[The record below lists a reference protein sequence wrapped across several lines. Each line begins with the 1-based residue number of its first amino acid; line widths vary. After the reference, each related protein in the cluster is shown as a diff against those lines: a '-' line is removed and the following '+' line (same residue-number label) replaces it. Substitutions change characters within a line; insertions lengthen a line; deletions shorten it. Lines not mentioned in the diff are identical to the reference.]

1 MHFSGEEGMPVFR
14 FVNVAVRKAF
24 ALGLIG
30 LLATASFAQEASQPA
45 SPASNPASDAV
56 KPLPQAPAPQGNAF
70 KLYSDQNYSRG
81 QSQIPRFWSVWGV
94 RSVPPANFTNS
105 PLIDRVIRD
114 GKMYISVDDAVALAL
129 ENNLDIAIQR
139 YNLITAD
146 VDILRTSSGS
156 PALGVNTG
164 LLQGTPGGSTVTP
177 TTGTSGGGAGGGSI
191 GLAGA
196 GAGAAGIVTSTQGE
210 GAPIDNFDPVLTG
223 TGEESHAISPATN
236 VFIGATALNQATTT
250 ANLLY
255 TQGFPT
261 GTLMSVGWNNQRVST
276 NSNFSTVN
284 PAWNGNFQFSLR
296 QHLLQG
302 FGFNSNLR
310 WIKIARNNR
319 AIMDSAYEN
328 QIMTTVSQIQNIYW
342 DLVNAYE
349 NVKVQQRA
357 LDLAQKTL
365 SDTEKQV
372 EIGTLAPITVVQAK
386 SSVATAM
393 QNLTVAQTNLQLQQ
407 LLMKNA
413 ITRNNTDPILANA
426 PVIPT
431 DTLQI
436 NQPFEV
442 PAVEQLVDTALK
454 NRPEIVQSRLNLT
467 NRQVGLK
474 AIKNLQLPSVD
485 VYAFY
490 GAAGL
495 AGDQNAYIT
504 CGNPIAP
511 PSQCIPPGTI
521 MPTPYGHAF
530 GNLFNSTAPD
540 KGVGVNVNI
549 PLRNRQNQADQVRS
563 VIEYR
568 QAQMSALQQENTITL
583 QVRNAQFALTQ
594 NYAALQ
600 SAVAA
605 RDYARENLDAEQKKY
620 SLGASTSTLVLQ
632 ASSALTT
639 AESNVLAAATN
650 YEKSRVQLDLFTADT
665 LSKLGIDFGEAESGK
680 VQKMP
685 KVPGVV
691 PASAPEAAP
700 VQATPPGQNTVQ
712 PQTQPQPQPPPKQSP
727 QQQ

>member
-14 FVNVAVRKAF
+14 FVNGAVRKSLAPV
-24 ALGLIG
+24 LIA
-30 LLATASFAQEASQPA
+30 LLAVVGFAQETPPPA
-45 SPASNPASDAV
+45 SPTAVELSDAV
-56 KPLPQAPAPQGNAF
+56 KALPQAPAPQRNAY

-81 QSQIPRFWSVWGV
+81 QSQWPRFWSVWGV
-94 RSVPPANFTNS
+94 RNMPQANFTNT
-105 PLIDRVIRD
+105 PLIDQVIRD
-114 GKMYISVDDAVALAL
+114 GKMYLSLDEAVALSL

-164 LLQGTPGGSTVTP
+164 LVQGTPGGPFSTATSSTV
-177 TTGTSGGGAGGGSI
+177 GGGAGGTTI

-223 TGEESHAISPATN
+223 TGEQQHAISPTTN
-236 VFIGATALNQATTT
+236 IFAGATAPNQATTT
-250 ANLLY
+250 ANVLY
-255 TQGFPT
+255 TQAFPT
-261 GTLMSVGWNNQRVST
+261 GTLMTVGYNNTRVST
-276 NSNFSTVN
+276 NSSFNTVSPSLTAN
-284 PAWNGNFQFSLR
+284 LQFQLR

-310 WIKIARNNR
+310 WIRIARNNR
-319 AIMDSAYEN
+319 AIMDAAYQN
-328 QIMTTVSQIQNIYW
+328 QIMTTVSQIENIYW

-349 NVKVQQRA
+349 NVKVQERA
-357 LDLAQKTL
+357 LELADKTL
-365 SDTEKQV
+365 SDTQKQV
-372 EIGTLAPITVVQAK
+372 DIGTLAPITVVQAK
-386 SSVATAM
+386 SSVASAK
-393 QNLTVAQTNLQLQQ
+393 QNLINSQTNLQLQQ

-413 ITRNNTDPILANA
+413 VTRNNTDPILAVA

-436 NQPFEV
+436 NEPFEV
-442 PAVEQLVDTALK
+442 PPVEQLIDSALK
-454 NRPEIVQSRLNLT
+454 NRPEIVQSRLTLT
-467 NRQVGLK
+467 NREVGLK
-474 AIKNLQLPSVD
+474 AIKNLQLPTVD
-485 VYAFY
+485 IFAFY

-495 AGDQNAYIT
+495 AGDQNLYNT
-504 CGNPIAP
+504 CGTP
-511 PSQCIPPGTI
+511 PTPGCTPPGTI
-521 MPTPYGHAF
+521 PSTGYGHSF

-540 KGVGVNVNI
+540 KGVGVNINI

-568 QAQMSALQQENTITL
+568 QAQMSALQQANTITL
-583 QVRNAQFALTQ
+583 QVRNAQFTLQQ

-605 RDYARENLDAEQKKY
+605 RDYASQNLDAEQKKY

-632 ASSALTT
+632 ASSALTQ

-650 YEKSRVQLDLFTADT
+650 YEKSKVQLDLYTADT
-665 LSKLGIDFGEAESGK
+665 VAKLGISMEDAESGK
-680 VQKMP
+680 VTKMP
-685 KVPGVV
+685 KVPGLV
-691 PASAPEAAP
+691 PVNPQSPTAPEQTP
-700 VQATPPGQNTVQ
+700 PNQATP
-712 PQTQPQPQPPPKQSP
+712 QTQPPPKQ
-727 QQQ
+727 

>member
-1 MHFSGEEGMPVFR
+1 MPVFR

-146 VDILRTSSGS
+146 VDILRTSSGAA
-156 PALGVNTG
+156 ALGVNAG
-164 LLQGTPGGSTVTP
+164 LVQGTPGGITGSVTSGG
-177 TTGTSGGGAGGGSI
+177 TGTSATGSTGGGAGGTTI
-191 GLAGA
+191 GA
-196 GAGAAGIVTSTQGE
+196 GGAAAGAAGIVASTQGE

-223 TGEESHAISPATN
+223 TIQGER
-236 VFIGATALNQATTT
+236 ATTPQSNIIFT
-250 ANLLY
+250 GTPTLVQNTTTYDFAY
-255 TQGFPT
+255 TQGFST
-261 GTLMSVGWNNQRVST
+261 GTLMSVGFNNNRVTT
-276 NSNFSTVN
+276 NSLFNTVN
-284 PAWNGNFQFSLR
+284 PALSTNFRFQLR
-296 QHLLQG
+296 QHVLQG
-302 FGFNSNLR
+302 FGYNSNQR
-310 WIKIARNNR
+310 WIRIARNNR
-319 AIMDSAYEN
+319 AIIDASFQN
-328 QIMTTVSQIQNIYW
+328 QIIQTVSQIENIYW

-349 NVKVQQRA
+349 NVQVQRRA
-357 LDLAQKTL
+357 LELAEKTL
-365 SDTEKQV
+365 SDTQKQV
-372 EIGTLAPITVVQAK
+372 EIGTLAPITVVQSQ
-386 SSVATAM
+386 SSVATAR
-393 QNLTVAQTNLQLQQ
+393 QNLIVSQTNLQLQQ

-413 ITRNNTDPILANA
+413 ITRNTGDPILATA

-436 NQPFEV
+436 NEPFQV
-442 PAVEQLVDTALK
+442 PPVEQLIDAALK
-454 NRPEIVQSRLNLT
+454 NRPEITQSRLTLT

-474 AIKNLQLPSVD
+474 AIKNLQLPTVD
-485 VYAFY
+485 VFAFY

-495 AGDQNAYIT
+495 AGDQNIYNT
-504 CGNPIAP
+504 CGNPGVP
-511 PSQCIPPGTI
+511 LTNCVPPGTI
-521 MPTPYGHAF
+521 ASTGYGHAF
-530 GNLFNSTAPD
+530 GNLFNSSAPD
-540 KGVGVNVNI
+540 KGIGVNINI

-568 QAQMSALQQENTITL
+568 QAEMAALQQANTITL
-583 QVRNAQFALTQ
+583 QVRQAQFALQQ

-600 SAVAA
+600 AAIAA
-605 RDYARENLDAEQKKY
+605 RDYASQNLDAEQKKY

-632 ASSALTT
+632 ASSALTQ

-650 YEKSRVQLDLFTADT
+650 YEKSRVQLDLSTADT
-665 LSKLGIDFGEAESGK
+665 LARLSIDFGDAESGQ

-685 KVPGVV
+685 KVPGIV
-691 PASAPEAAP
+691 PANPQAPGPAEPKP
-700 VQATPPGQNTVQ
+700 VQPTPPTQN
-712 PQTQPQPQPPPKQSP
+712 PPLQ
-727 QQQ
+727 

>member
-1 MHFSGEEGMPVFR
+1 MHFSGDKGMPVSCS
-14 FVNVAVRKAF
+14 VTVALRKVLT
-24 ALGLIG
+24 LGLVG
-30 LLATASFAQEASQPA
+30 LLATAGFAQEAAKPA
-45 SPASNPASDAV
+45 SQAVAVSDALV
-56 KPLPQAPAPQGNAF
+56 PMPQAPRPQGDAY
-70 KLYSDQNYSRG
+70 KLYSDQNYTKG
-81 QSQIPRFWSVWGV
+81 QSQFPRFWSVWGV
-94 RSVPPANFTNS
+94 RYVPQANFTNT

-114 GKMYISVDDAVALAL
+114 GKMYLSLSDAVALAL

-156 PALGVNTG
+156 ASLGVNTG
-164 LLQGTPGGSTVTP
+164 LVQGTPGGAGSTATS
-177 TTGTSGGGAGGGSI
+177 GTSGGGAGGTSI
-191 GLAGA
+191 GIAGA

-210 GAPIDNFDPVLTG
+210 GAFIDNFDPVLTG
-223 TGEESHAISPATN
+223 NIQGQRSTTPQSNTIFTGTP
-236 VFIGATALNQATTT
+236 ALNQNTEIY
-250 ANLLY
+250 NFGY

-261 GTLMSVGWNNQRVST
+261 GTLMSVGFQNSRVASNSIFSSLNPYVTSTFNFQLRQRV
-276 NSNFSTVN
+276 
-284 PAWNGNFQFSLR
+284 
-296 QHLLQG
+296 LQG

-319 AIMDSAYEN
+319 AIMDSAYQN

-357 LDLAQKTL
+357 LDLADKTL
-365 SDTEKQV
+365 SDNEKQV

-386 SSVATAM
+386 SSVASAK
-393 QNLTVAQTNLQLQQ
+393 QNLTTSQTNLQLQQ

-413 ITRNNTDPILANA
+413 VTRNNTDPILANA

-436 NQPFEV
+436 NEAFDV
-442 PAVEQLVDTALK
+442 PPVEQLVDQALK
-454 NRPEIVQSRLNLT
+454 HRPEIIQSRINLT
-467 NRQVGLK
+467 NREVGLK
-474 AIKNLQLPSVD
+474 AIKNLQLPTLD

-495 AGDQNAYIT
+495 AGDPTTNG
-504 CGNPIAP
+504 CSGPGV
-511 PSQCIPPGTI
+511 PPGCVPSTG
-521 MPTPYGHAF
+521 YGHAF

-540 KGVGVNVNI
+540 KGLGVNINI

-568 QAQMSALQQENTITL
+568 QAQLSAQQQENTITL

-605 RDYARENLDAEQKKY
+605 RDYASQNLDAEQKKY

-632 ASSALTT
+632 ASSALTQ

-665 LSKLGIDFGEAESGK
+665 LAKLGIEIGEAQSGK

-685 KVPGVV
+685 TVPGAIPASDVV
-691 PASAPEAAP
+691 PA
-700 VQATPPGQNTVQ
+700 
-712 PQTQPQPQPPPKQSP
+712 PQQPKQ
-727 QQQ
+727 

>member
-1 MHFSGEEGMPVFR
+1 MHFSGDKGMPVSCS
-14 FVNVAVRKAF
+14 VTVALRKVLT
-24 ALGLIG
+24 LGLVG
-30 LLATASFAQEASQPA
+30 LLATAGFAQEAAKPA
-45 SPASNPASDAV
+45 SQAVAVSDALV
-56 KPLPQAPAPQGNAF
+56 PMPQAPRPQGDAY
-70 KLYSDQNYSRG
+70 KLYSDQNYTKG
-81 QSQIPRFWSVWGV
+81 QSQFPRIWSVWGV
-94 RSVPPANFTNS
+94 RYVPQANFTNT

-114 GKMYISVDDAVALAL
+114 GKMYLSLSDAVALAL

-156 PALGVNTG
+156 ASLGVNTG
-164 LLQGTPGGSTVTP
+164 LVQGTPGGAGSTATS
-177 TTGTSGGGAGGGSI
+177 GTSGGGAGGTSI
-191 GLAGA
+191 GIAGA

-210 GAPIDNFDPVLTG
+210 GAFIDNFDPVLTG
-223 TGEESHAISPATN
+223 NIQGQRSTTPQSNTIFTGTP
-236 VFIGATALNQATTT
+236 ALNQNTEIY
-250 ANLLY
+250 NFGY

-261 GTLMSVGWNNQRVST
+261 GTLMSVGFQNSRVASNSIFSSLNPYVTSTFNFQLRQRV
-276 NSNFSTVN
+276 
-284 PAWNGNFQFSLR
+284 
-296 QHLLQG
+296 LQG

-319 AIMDSAYEN
+319 AIMDSAYQN

-357 LDLAQKTL
+357 LDLADKTL
-365 SDTEKQV
+365 SDNEKQV

-386 SSVATAM
+386 SSVASAK
-393 QNLTVAQTNLQLQQ
+393 QNLTTSQTNLQLQQ

-413 ITRNNTDPILANA
+413 VTRNNTDPILANA

-436 NQPFEV
+436 NEAFDV
-442 PAVEQLVDTALK
+442 PPVEQLVDQALK
-454 NRPEIVQSRLNLT
+454 HRPEIIQSRINLT
-467 NRQVGLK
+467 NREVGLK
-474 AIKNLQLPSVD
+474 AIKNLQLPTLD

-495 AGDQNAYIT
+495 AGDPTTNG
-504 CGNPIAP
+504 CSGPGV
-511 PSQCIPPGTI
+511 PPGCVPSTG
-521 MPTPYGHAF
+521 YGHAF

-540 KGVGVNVNI
+540 KGLGVNINI

-568 QAQMSALQQENTITL
+568 QAQLSAQQQENTITL

-605 RDYARENLDAEQKKY
+605 RDYASQNLDAEQKKY

-632 ASSALTT
+632 ASSALTQ

-665 LSKLGIDFGEAESGK
+665 LAKLGIEIGEAQSGK

-685 KVPGVV
+685 TVPGAIPASDVV
-691 PASAPEAAP
+691 PA
-700 VQATPPGQNTVQ
+700 
-712 PQTQPQPQPPPKQSP
+712 PQQPKQ
-727 QQQ
+727 

>member
-14 FVNVAVRKAF
+14 FVNVALRQAT
-24 ALGLIG
+24 ALV
-30 LLATASFAQEASQPA
+30 LLASLTVAGFAQESTSAQAPTPPA
-45 SPASNPASDAV
+45 STTQAAGNPMADAV
-56 KPLPQAPAPQGNAF
+56 QPLPQAPSPQATAY
-70 KLYSDQNYSRG
+70 KLYSDQNYARG
-81 QSQIPRFWSVWGV
+81 QNQIPKFWSVWTV
-94 RSVPPANFTNS
+94 RSVAPANFTNS
-105 PLIDRVIRD
+105 PLIDQVIHE
-114 GKMYISVDDAVALAL
+114 GKIYLSLDQAVGLAL

-146 VDILRTSSGS
+146 VDILRTSSGAA
-156 PALGVNTG
+156 ALGVNTG
-164 LLQGTPGGSTVTP
+164 LVQGTPGGLTSTA
-177 TTGTSGGGAGGGSI
+177 TSGSTGSGAGGTTI

-196 GAGAAGIVTSTQGE
+196 GAGAAGIVASTQGE
-210 GAPIDNFDPVLTG
+210 GAVIDNFDPVLTG
-223 TGEESHAISPATN
+223 TGQVERATSPTSNIFAGSTVLNTN
-236 VFIGATALNQATTT
+236 TTT
-250 ANLLY
+250 ANFAY
-255 TQGFPT
+255 TQGFST
-261 GTLMSVGWNNQRVST
+261 GTLMSLGFNNNRTTS
-276 NSNFSTVN
+276 NSNFNTIN
-284 PAWNGNFQFSLR
+284 PSLGSSFRFQLR
-296 QHLLQG
+296 QHVLQG
-302 FGFNSNLR
+302 FGYNSNLR
-310 WIKIARNNR
+310 WIRIARNDR
-319 AIMDSAYEN
+319 AIMDAAFQN
-328 QIMTTVSQIQNIYW
+328 QIMTTVSQIENIYW

-365 SDTEKQV
+365 SDTQKQV
-372 EIGTLAPITVVQAK
+372 DIGTLAPITVVQSK
-386 SSVATAM
+386 SSVATAQ
-393 QNLTVAQTNLQLQQ
+393 QNLIASQTNLQLQQ

-568 QAQMSALQQENTITL
+568 QAEMSAQQQANTITL

-600 SAVAA
+600 AAVAA
-605 RDYARENLDAEQKKY
+605 RDYASQNLDAEQKKY

-632 ASSALTT
+632 ASSALTQ

-650 YEKSRVQLDLFTADT
+650 YEKSKVQLDLFTGDT
-665 LSKLGIDFGEAESGK
+665 LAKLGIDMPDAESGK

-685 KVPGVV
+685 KVPGIV
-691 PASAPEAAP
+691 PVNPDNPRPVDPQHVPNTATTPKTAS
-700 VQATPPGQNTVQ
+700 Q
-712 PQTQPQPQPPPKQSP
+712 
-727 QQQ
+727 

>member
-1 MHFSGEEGMPVFR
+1 MHFSGDKGMPVSCS
-14 FVNVAVRKAF
+14 VTVALRKVLT
-24 ALGLIG
+24 LGLVG
-30 LLATASFAQEASQPA
+30 LLATAGFAQEAAKPA
-45 SPASNPASDAV
+45 SQAVPVSDALV
-56 KPLPQAPAPQGNAF
+56 PMPQAPRPQGDAY
-70 KLYSDQNYSRG
+70 KLYSDQNYTKG
-81 QSQIPRFWSVWGV
+81 QSQFPRFWSVWGV
-94 RSVPPANFTNS
+94 RYVPQANFTNT

-114 GKMYISVDDAVALAL
+114 GKMYLSLSDAVALAL

-156 PALGVNTG
+156 ASLGVNTG
-164 LLQGTPGGSTVTP
+164 LVQGTPGGAGSTATS
-177 TTGTSGGGAGGGSI
+177 GTSGGGAGGTSI
-191 GLAGA
+191 GIAGA

-210 GAPIDNFDPVLTG
+210 GAFIDNFDPVLTG
-223 TGEESHAISPATN
+223 NIQGQRSTTPQSNTIFTGTP
-236 VFIGATALNQATTT
+236 ALNQNTEIY
-250 ANLLY
+250 NFGY

-261 GTLMSVGWNNQRVST
+261 GTLMSVGFQNSRVASNSIFSSLNPYVTSTFNFQLRQRV
-276 NSNFSTVN
+276 
-284 PAWNGNFQFSLR
+284 
-296 QHLLQG
+296 LQG

-319 AIMDSAYEN
+319 AIMDSAYQN

-357 LDLAQKTL
+357 LDLADKTL
-365 SDTEKQV
+365 SDNEKQV

-386 SSVATAM
+386 SSVASAK
-393 QNLTVAQTNLQLQQ
+393 QNLTTSQTNLQLQQ

-413 ITRNNTDPILANA
+413 VTRNNTDPILANA

-436 NQPFEV
+436 NEAFDV
-442 PAVEQLVDTALK
+442 PPVEQLVDQALK
-454 NRPEIVQSRLNLT
+454 HRPEIIQSRINLT
-467 NRQVGLK
+467 NREVGLK
-474 AIKNLQLPSVD
+474 AIKNLQLPTLD

-495 AGDQNAYIT
+495 AGDPTTNG
-504 CGNPIAP
+504 CSGPGV
-511 PSQCIPPGTI
+511 PPGCVPSTG
-521 MPTPYGHAF
+521 YGHAF

-540 KGVGVNVNI
+540 KGLGVNINI

-568 QAQMSALQQENTITL
+568 QAQLSAQQQENTITL

-605 RDYARENLDAEQKKY
+605 RDYASQNLDAEQKKY

-632 ASSALTT
+632 ASSALTQ

-665 LSKLGIDFGEAESGK
+665 LAKLGIEIGEAQSGK

-685 KVPGVV
+685 TVPGAIPASDVV
-691 PASAPEAAP
+691 PA
-700 VQATPPGQNTVQ
+700 
-712 PQTQPQPQPPPKQSP
+712 PQQPKQ
-727 QQQ
+727 

>member
-1 MHFSGEEGMPVFR
+1 MPLFCSL
-14 FVNVAVRKAF
+14 NVLFRKALT
-24 ALGLIG
+24 LGQIA
-30 LLATASFAQEASQPA
+30 LLAAPAFAQQPSA
-45 SPASNPASDAV
+45 PGAPQPSVSSEVLVPM
-56 KPLPQAPAPQGNAF
+56 PQAPKPQGEAW
-70 KLYSDQNYSRG
+70 KLYSEQNYTKG
-81 QSQIPRFWSVWGV
+81 QSQIPKFWSVWGV
-94 RSVPPANFTNS
+94 RNVASPNFSNS
-105 PLIDRVIRD
+105 ALIDRVIRD
-114 GKMYISVDDAVALAL
+114 GKIYLSIDDAVALAL

-146 VDILRTSSGS
+146 VDILRTSSGAA
-156 PALGVNTG
+156 ALGVNTG
-164 LLQGTPGGSTVTP
+164 LLQGTPGGSTVTA
-177 TTGTSGGGAGGGSI
+177 TTGTSGGGAGGSSI

-196 GAGAAGIVTSTQGE
+196 GAGAAGIVSSTQGE

-223 TGEESHAISPATN
+223 TIQGQRSTTPQSNT
-236 VFIGATALNQATTT
+236 VFTGTPTLNQNTETYNFA
-250 ANLLY
+250 Y
-255 TQGFPT
+255 SQGFST
-261 GTLMSVGWNNQRVST
+261 GTLMTVGFQ
-276 NSNFSTVN
+276 NSRTTSNAIFNTLN
-284 PAWNGNFQFSLR
+284 PFLNSSFNFQVR
-296 QHLLQG
+296 QHVLQG
-302 FGFNSNLR
+302 FGFNANQR

-319 AIMDSAYEN
+319 AIMDSAYQN

-372 EIGTLAPITVVQAK
+372 EIGTLAPITVVQSK

-393 QNLTVAQTNLQLQQ
+393 QNVTSAQTNLQLQQ

-436 NQPFEV
+436 NAPFEV
-442 PAVEQLVDTALK
+442 PPVEDLVAKALK
-454 NRPEIVQSRLNLT
+454 NRPEIIQSRINLT
-467 NRQVGLK
+467 NREVGIK
-474 AIKNLQLPSVD
+474 AIKNLQLPILD

-495 AGDQNAYIT
+495 AGDQNLLNT
-504 CGNPIAP
+504 CGSPTADPLN
-511 PSQCIPPGTI
+511 CIPPGTI
-521 MPTPYGHAF
+521 PPTGYGHAF
-530 GNLFNSTAPD
+530 GNLFNSSAPN
-540 KGVGVNVNI
+540 KGIGVNLNI

-563 VIEYR
+563 VLEYR

-583 QVRNAQFALTQ
+583 QVRNAQFTLTQ

-605 RDYARENLDAEQKKY
+605 RDYAKENLDAEQKKY

-650 YEKSRVQLDLFTADT
+650 YEKARVQLDLFTADT
-665 LSKLGIDFGEAESGK
+665 LGKLGIDYGESESGK

-685 KVPGVV
+685 KVPGIV
-691 PASAPEAAP
+691 PATAPEAAP
-700 VQATPPGQNTVQ
+700 VQATPPGQVT
-712 PQTQPQPQPPPKQSP
+712 TQPQQQPPPQQPPP
-727 QQQ
+727 QQPPQQPQQ